1 MGTSPII
8 QSAERNEEHLS
19 RWPGLLDEL
28 LFVVITVAAVYV
40 FVLLSY
46 SLYFQVH
53 TYSNAIQSALSDP
66 NRGDIIALA
75 YARATDFAIVKISVV
90 FLGFILAFLGA
101 LYVLRTATASFS
113 LTGSS
118 GTSSA
123 SLQTS
128 SPGLVMIVLGVATIN
143 CALFARTTVGLDSEN
158 AHKGTIQI
166 ASVGSPA
173 PTPAKQA
180 VHAEQTRSSEAG
192 LDSLSAANISNLA
205 AITVGSSG
213 PTPEFPPFAANSADL
228 TEKQKRFLAD
238 LARKMAKNQD
248 SVQIEAKGE
257 AGEPVEASLALAESR
272 ADAIKKFLVQ
282 TNLAGDR
289 VKVITYGKLP
299 PDAMKRSR
307 ITTIPKK

>member
-1 MGTSPII
+1 MGTSPIM
-8 QSAERNEEHLS
+8 QSAERNEKHLS

-143 CALFARTTVGLDSEN
+143 CALFARTTVGLDSAN
-158 AHKGTIQI
+158 ANKGNIQI

-173 PTPAKQA
+173 PTPAKQT
-180 VHAEQTRSSEAG
+180 VHADQTRSQAD
-192 LDSLSAANISNLA
+192 LDALSLANISSIA
-205 AITVGSSG
+205 AFTVGSSG
-213 PTPEFPPFAANSADL
+213 PAPQFPPFAANSADL

-238 LARKMAKNQD
+238 LARKMAKTQD

-257 AGEPVEASLALAESR
+257 DGEPVEASLALAELR

-282 TNLAGDR
+282 TNMAGDR